1 MSNFWPGIDLKDTKS
16 PLEILND
23 AKEDWEKNSNGA
35 MTLVLQQATTT
46 NGNNMIMVHARHLP
60 SARTGAILKVVH
72 RPTSAYPVTIYP
84 EDDEIPDFLKKS
96 YSTAGFDVIA
106 SMMPQS
112 IGKVPPRTVTNQW
125 VAETPAEFR
134 AKLKSAFGLG
144 TAKSIILNLA
154 AVAEQTDITDGIE
167 SSGSDQTSESG

>member
-46 NGNNMIMVHARHLP
+46 NGNNMIVVHARHLP

-72 RPTSAYPVTIYP
+72 RPASAYPVTIYP
-84 EDDEIPDFLKKS
+84 EDDGIPDFLKKT
-96 YSTAGFDVIA
+96 YYDPGFDVFAGMI
-106 SMMPQS
+106 PPS
-112 IGKVPPRTVTNQW
+112 IGKVPPRTVTNEW

-134 AKLKSAFGLG
+134 AKLKLAFGLG

-154 AVAEQTDITDGIE
+154 ATAEETEITDGIE
-167 SSGSDQTSESG
+167 SSGGDQASESG